1 MKIITCG
8 FDFKIRFLTSQI
20 LQAESQ
26 SQIVF
31 VLTSVKGGILVII
44 EVDPVNL
51 AVKTRQNI
59 VPGKCICACL
69 VPKEEG

>member
-1 MKIITCG
+1 MITCG

-20 LQAESQ
+20 LRAEGQ
-26 SQIVF
+26 SQVVF
-31 VLTSVKGGILVII
+31 VLTTVKGGVLVII

-51 AVKTRQNI
+51 TVSTRQNI

-69 VPKEEG
+69 VPKEDG